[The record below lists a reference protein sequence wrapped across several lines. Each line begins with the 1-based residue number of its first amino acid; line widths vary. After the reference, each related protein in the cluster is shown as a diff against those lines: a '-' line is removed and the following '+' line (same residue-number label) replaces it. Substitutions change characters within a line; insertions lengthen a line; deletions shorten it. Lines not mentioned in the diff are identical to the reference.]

1 LQEWFSTCLGGG
13 ARLLATWRETKDD
26 VIRTITQG
34 PLSPPTGAPF
44 FAGGG
49 ENRETIF
56 RSPVSSLHR

>member
-1 LQEWFSTCLGGG
+1 LGGG